1 MVCKGCGKEIAD
13 GREYCEICAGNAED
27 TVIRVTKDD
36 IKRLKKKE
44 PRLKDEGPFIDAE
57 GYIQSL
63 TADITNLMALI
74 GAGLLYLSPFFSWLR
89 RLDENGRVKG
99 SLFDVGGKNAALSV
113 HHAGLLVA
121 AILFLL
127 TGLTMLLWSA
137 RESIRLL
144 RPLADSYLLRL
155 IPVGTGLLAYVLVVT
170 NRSYNNVLRA
180 AEEAGIEM
188 DKGVGGILCIAGL
201 AVYVLSVVFDI
212 VNRNAEV

>member
-13 GREYCEICAGNAED
+13 GQEYCEICSGDAEEA
-27 TVIRVTKDD
+27 VIRVTKDD

-44 PRLKDEGPFIDAE
+44 PRLKGEGPFINLE

-89 RLDENGRVKG
+89 RFDENERVKG
-99 SLFDVGGKNAALSV
+99 SLFDIGGKNAVLSI
-113 HHAGLLVA
+113 HHAGLLAA
-121 AILFLL
+121 AILLLL
-127 TGLTMLLWSA
+127 TGLIMLIWSA
-137 RESIRLL
+137 RENIRLL

-155 IPVGTGLLAYVLVVT
+155 IPVGTGLLAYVLVAT
-170 NRSYNNVLRA
+170 NRGYNDVLRA
-180 AEEAGIEM
+180 AGEAGIKM
-188 DKGVGGILCIAGL
+188 DKGIGGILCIAGL